1 MPGATAQANSGGYLR
16 TITEMMRYAFPS
28 NLTGPPAISFP
39 AGYDQSRLPV
49 GMQAMGRNWEEP
61 VLLRIACAAQQALER
76 HRPAIFFPIL

>member
-28 NLTGPPAISFP
+28 KSTGYQLPRRLRPKPI
-39 AGYDQSRLPV
+39 AG
-49 GMQAMGRNWEEP
+49 GMQAMGRNWEAP

-76 HRPAIFFPIL
+76 HRPAIFCPIL